1 MNKVHFPSTRLHPLG
16 CHPKLLL
23 FPSIRDHETSYLNHV
38 TKSSDPHAGSL
49 RACCSSSSFHCHIL
63 LHWVV
68 LPYFPWMKHWCPS
81 QNLSALVQLL
91 SHQHRASNLGL
102 WRTACVAQLSSGS
115 LSSGTGR
122 PPAQLAQPS
131 HALIKTDVLRKCYPC
146 SSGASGLMRAKS
158 SAVLRGS
165 CTWGYTCVSK
175 TSKSPTAVVLLVSY
189 CCKFLTL
196 LRAWD
201 SSLNTAA
208 HELCHSTVCKLSR

>member
-23 FPSIRDHETSYLNHV
+23 FPSIRDHETSHLNHV

-49 RACCSSSSFHCHIL
+49 PACCSSSSFHCHIL

-115 LSSGTGR
+115 WMPLGQADLQHSW
-122 PPAQLAQPS
+122 PS
-131 HALIKTDVLRKCYPC
+131 HPMLSLRLMFWGSVTLAPQVHQAWCMPNHQLYC
-146 SSGASGLMRAKS
+146 EGA
-158 SAVLRGS
+158 VRG
-165 CTWGYTCVSK
+165 GI
-175 TSKSPTAVVLLVSY
+175 LVSQRQARALQLW
-189 CCKFLTL
+189 CC
-196 LRAWD
+196 
-201 SSLNTAA
+201 
-208 HELCHSTVCKLSR
+208 